1 MLEILDND
9 GQKAVKKAADEKDV
23 STCDKLMPIFYRLA
37 IWSTFTVAMA
47 TILMVS
53 DSCLSKF

>member
-9 GQKAVKKAADEKDV
+9 GQKAVIKAAD
-23 STCDKLMPIFYRLA
+23 CDKLMAIFYSLA